1 MTQRNDIHPYYRMTV
16 LQRQQA
22 ARERIRQSVD
32 RIWRRWR
39 ELVGRQR

>member
-1 MTQRNDIHPYYRMTV
+1 MTQRNAPPPYYRMTV

-22 ARERIRQSVD
+22 ARKRIRQSVD